1 MILRECVSPLSYITT
16 RCHVNARVNTTK
28 KFKQSVI
35 HLFPIVHWNL
45 LCRDTHFC
53 FRDRSQ
59 SHNRTKSTTQIQS
72 VKCKWRGGNYYYT
85 QKYMQ
90 SLTLDKSWHTWW
102 IRRISLQSNKSVA
115 LTIFQAGRW
124 EQKARAGSAREVPGA
139 RGNLW
144 GGGERARAEIRA
156 RNQSFILSARFRW
169 RQKRE
174 GGGKRSRD
182 VLCRWTP
189 DAQQLSWGGFGARV
203 CVCVSG
209 MKMERHQR
217 APVVLHTD
225 GWVVNV

>member
-1 MILRECVSPLSYITT
+1 MMSVSPVSSITPS
-16 RCHVNARVNTTK
+16 CHVNARVSTTK

-35 HLFPIVHWNL
+35 HLFPLAHWNL
-45 LCRDTHFC
+45 LRRDTHLC

-59 SHNRTKSTTQIQS
+59 SHNRAEAQLRFRAWSANEE
-72 VKCKWRGGNYYYT
+72 VGNYYNT

-90 SLTLDKSWHTWW
+90 SLTLDKSWHRWW
-102 IRRISLQSNKSVA
+102 IRWISLQSNKSVA

-124 EQKARAGSAREVPGA
+124 EQKARAGSATEVPGA
-139 RGNLW
+139 RGNLR

-156 RNQSFILSARFRW
+156 RNQSFILAARFRW
-169 RQKRE
+169 RAEE
-174 GGGKRSRD
+174 GRRGKEVTWRAVPLNSRCATT
-182 VLCRWTP
+182 VLG
-189 DAQQLSWGGFGARV
+189 QLWGARV